1 MSTTKLLPIQ
11 IILGRNISPIKVNDK
26 DVVTYYKD
34 EGGKPKCIVFH
45 INEKNEG
52 IKIIQLCEGVETLAN
67 DNLYNIT
74 RFSSKIQLRFNKVS
88 NSMNGS
94 MWCVEVFSLN
104 DNSLKK
110 RSQWINVK
118 SKRKIPAKIR
128 SNPQQISEYKKRK
141 REANKYSDLNSLKKK
156 IKNINNENFR
166 LKKENSR
173 LEQKIL
179 QLELA
184 LEFATI
190 PFCPDFQ
197 DLNFPKN

>member
-1 MSTTKLLPIQ
+1 
-11 IILGRNISPIKVNDK
+11 
-26 DVVTYYKD
+26 
-34 EGGKPKCIVFH
+34 
-45 INEKNEG
+45 
-52 IKIIQLCEGVETLAN
+52 
-67 DNLYNIT
+67 
-74 RFSSKIQLRFNKVS
+74 
-88 NSMNGS
+88 MNGS

-141 REANKYSDLNSLKKK
+141 REANKDSDLNSLKK